1 MKIIIWVS
9 SILLADI
16 IRYFLHKTGIIAG
29 AIPTMIIYGIMI
41 FAFAPF
47 LCKKFDKKK
56 NRKNGVDP
64 VEDFEQLEIQ
74 MPVDSKNEFAK
85 DYINKNN
92 NITKIAIIILGF
104 TCIFLSIICARLCF
118 SRNDIIAQNNVLIE
132 ENKKINKSWE
142 ARYSYKC
149 DELERI
155 ENRMSKIN
163 AEFNFWRNSAVIV
176 TTTGEKYH
184 TYGCPHIVDR
194 KYWIYNKELAIHK
207 GYEPCLD
214 CIKK

>member
-16 IRYFLHKTGIIAG
+16 IRYFLQKTGIIAG

-47 LCKKFDKKK
+47 LCKKVDDKKNME
-56 NRKNGVDP
+56 NRVEP
-64 VEDFEQLEIQ
+64 AEDFEQLEIQ
-74 MPVDSKNEFAK
+74 MPVDSKKEFSK
-85 DYINKNN
+85 DHKNKNK
-92 NITKIAIIILGF
+92 NITKIAIIILCL
-104 TCIFLSIICARLCF
+104 TCFSLSILCARLYF
-118 SRNDIIAQNNVLIE
+118 SRNDIITQNNALLE

-149 DELERI
+149 DELERM
-155 ENRMSKIN
+155 EHRMSKIN